1 MSMSA
6 NNVNPFEVPTPAGA
20 EGWEE
25 MYSYYLKFSEERRE
39 FDENKFWFCNTM
51 HFPEPV
57 SPMDIFSAEAAYVS
71 LGQFQSRVLQIPTA
85 LGIDHRVL
93 NGYVYIST
101 NTTTD
106 PEVIGARLEEFNR
119 RAGHYFGNWNKLD
132 DHWQTKVD
140 KVIADLEAIKIPE
153 LGDIEDFAMV
163 ENATGLGSAYNLIRE
178 FDKTVE
184 AYYQLWQYHFEML
197 LLGYGAYLT
206 FFEFCKNQFP
216 DITDETIAGMVAG
229 FDVTMFQPDEQLKA
243 LAKLAVELD
252 IDAVFVEGRPVDE
265 IVAELGNSTA
275 GQQWLHELEERKH
288 PWFQIST
295 GDGFYHHHRTWN
307 DDPRLPFSALSGYVA
322 AVRRGDD
329 LKRPTEHLQIERDRI
344 AAEYA
349 ELLDDEAKGGFNELL
364 GLSRMVFPHVESHK
378 FYVEHWGSSLFW
390 NTIRDFGRLLTQK
403 EFIDDPEDIFMM
415 NVHEI
420 REAISDLALSW
431 SGGSPARGPG
441 YWGPKVARRREI
453 LNALR
458 DWTPPP
464 ALGPI
469 PETISDP
476 MLLMLWGVT
485 PDQLRKWAK
494 PPGEGGTGT
503 ELEGYPASSGIVEG
517 PARVVRSV
525 EEIATV
531 QQGEIL
537 VCPVTA
543 PSWGPVFPKIAAAVS
558 DIGGMMSHAA
568 IVAREYGMPAV
579 VGTGHATKLIKTGD
593 LVRVDG
599 NTGKV
604 EVLSS

>member
-1 MSMSA
+1 MA
-6 NNVNPFEVPTPAGA
+6 EQAAVNPFEVPTPAGA
-20 EGWEE
+20 EGWQE
-25 MYSYYLKFSEERRE
+25 MYPYYLHFSEERRE
-39 FDENKFWFCNTM
+39 FDERKFWFCNTM

-57 SPMDIFSAEAAYVS
+57 SPMDIFSAEAAYIS
-71 LGQFQSRVLQIPTA
+71 LGQFQSKVLNIPTV

-101 NTTTD
+101 NATSD
-106 PEVIGARLEEFNR
+106 PAIIGPRVEEFLR
-119 RAGHYFGNWNKLD
+119 RAGHYFSNWEKLEK
-132 DHWQTKVD
+132 HWQAKTD
-140 KVIADLEAIKIPE
+140 AVIAELEGISIPVLGE
-153 LGDIEDFAMV
+153 LEDFSMV
-163 ENATGLGSAYNLIRE
+163 EQATGIGSAYKIIRE
-178 FDKTVE
+178 FDKAVE
-184 AYYQLWQYHFEML
+184 CYYQLWQLHFEML
-197 LLGYGAYLT
+197 LLGYGAYME
-206 FFEFCKNQFP
+206 FFGYCKTQFP
-216 DITDETIAGMVAG
+216 DITDEIIAGMVAG

-243 LAKLAVELD
+243 LAKLAVELNV
-252 IDAVFVEGRPVDE
+252 DAVFVEGRDPQD
-265 IVAELGNSTA
+265 IVTELSNSAA
-275 GQQWLHELEERKH
+275 GQRWLAELEERKH

-307 DDPRLPFSALSGYVA
+307 DDPRLPFSALAGYV
-322 AVRRGDD
+322 VRVRNGED
-329 LKRPTEHLQIERDRI
+329 LKRPTEHLQEERDRI
-344 AAEYA
+344 AEEYA
-349 ELLDDEAKGGFNELL
+349 ELLDEEARAEFYGKM

-390 NTIRDFGRLLTQK
+390 NTIRDFGRTFV
-403 EFIDDPEDIFMM
+403 EHGFIDHEDDIFFF

-420 REAISDLALSW
+420 RMALSDLTLAW

-441 YWGPKVARRREI
+441 YWGPKVAQRRSIINVLRE
-453 LNALR
+453 
-458 DWTPPP
+458 WTPPP

-469 PETISDP
+469 PENIEDP

-485 PDQLRKWAK
+485 PDQLRKWAQ
-494 PPGEGGTGT
+494 PPGEGGAGT

-525 EEIATV
+525 EEISLV
-531 QQGEIL
+531 QPGEIL

-579 VGTGHATKLIKTGD
+579 VGTGHATKVIKTGD
-593 LVRVDG
+593 TVRVDG

-604 EVLSS
+604 TVLS